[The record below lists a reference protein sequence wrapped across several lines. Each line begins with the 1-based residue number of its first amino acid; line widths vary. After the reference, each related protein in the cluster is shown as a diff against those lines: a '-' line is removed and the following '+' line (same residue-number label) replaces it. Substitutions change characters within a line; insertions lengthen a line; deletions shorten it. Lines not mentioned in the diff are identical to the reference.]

1 MNFFLSLQRINVL
14 DEATD
19 LGDTRYQQA
28 SNLTRHKLGS
38 HRPCVQAS
46 QKFGVTPNKS
56 FDNQWINDQTSH
68 PQQLHD
74 SSHQNELRGVIY
86 VDC

>member
-1 MNFFLSLQRINVL
+1 MSLQRINVL

-28 SNLTRHKLGS
+28 SNLTRHKKQAKNLGL
-38 HRPCVQAS
+38 
-46 QKFGVTPNKS
+46 PNPSSKS
-56 FDNQWINDQTSH
+56 FDNQWINDQTSK